1 MAYEVKKN
9 EPDMQIYYLAQT
21 AIIDLST
28 SVREYASLQK
38 LARLIYRH
46 GDLKR
51 AYSYLSCSMEDAV
64 ACNARLRF
72 AEVTEFYPIIDH
84 AYSQKEAQEK
94 KNGCHTLSM
103 HGNISRSINY
113 PSIILVLWSEKIIY
127 HTKTFIPFQQ
137 RTASSQRK
145 FGPNRKD

>member
-1 MAYEVKKN
+1 
-9 EPDMQIYYLAQT
+9 
-21 AIIDLST
+21 
-28 SVREYASLQK
+28 
-38 LARLIYRH
+38 
-46 GDLKR
+46 
-51 AYSYLSCSMEDAV
+51 MEDAV

-84 AYSQKEAQEK
+84 AYSQKKLKK

-145 FGPNRKD
+145 FTKPERLKKYT